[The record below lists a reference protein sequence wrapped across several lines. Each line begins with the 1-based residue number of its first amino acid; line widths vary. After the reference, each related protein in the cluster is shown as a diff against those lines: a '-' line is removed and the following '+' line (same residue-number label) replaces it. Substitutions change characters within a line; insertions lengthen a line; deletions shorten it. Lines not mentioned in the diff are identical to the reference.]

1 MRISDWSSD
10 VCSSDLHV
18 ELGPGVGVDAVKE
31 LTGVRALDID
41 LAQGRGIQ
49 QADAVAHGF
58 AFALDRS
65 VHALAVLGE
74 VPWALPMADVFEH
87 GTVFYIRGKH
97 SGEAHR
103 LGDLPAIPAGE
114 RADVHWRIVRQKNGD
129 ANRGND
135 PIEGK

>member
-65 VHALAVLGE
+65 VHVFAVLGE
-74 VPWALPMADVFEH
+74 VPWALPLADVFEFS
-87 GTVFYIRGKH
+87 TVFYMPGMQR
-97 SGEAHR
+97 GEAHR
-103 LGDLPAIPAGE
+103 LEDVPAMPAGD
-114 RADVHWRIVRQKNGD
+114 RAEGHWRIVRPEHGG
-129 ANRGND
+129 AH
-135 PIEGK
+135 